1 MGLRDRIFHRG
12 GDPAGDASAPDLGA
26 PAPQA
31 GAPDAEAA
39 AGPPAT
45 EPADSQDTALWTHAA
60 GTPAGELTVVHAAP
74 ATTTAQAT
82 TDQPAGSEQP
92 AGAEQ
97 PTVVQSPPAAS
108 AEAAPQ
114 GTAQAA
120 QAPPEGFVPDPGAA
134 AAVPRRPG
142 FRDRGRLRRRLRFL
156 REVRELG
163 FRDLGGLVFDQHRFQ
178 RPNEALVQGKVA
190 AIDAVDQELR
200 AIEDALQNR
209 TPYSELFIPGVS
221 ACQRC
226 GALHGS
232 DARFCPYCGLAFAG
246 PRAVAGI
253 GPDQAAYGTPGAATP
268 PGQAVLFD
276 PHTGAPIAQPQ
287 APAAPAAE
295 GAQPRTPYQP
305 VSAQPQ
311 DVSAQPDAS
320 TAQAPEPYPPRPQ
333 P

>member
-12 GDPAGDASAPDLGA
+12 GDPAGDEPAPDLGA
-26 PAPQA
+26 PAAQA
-31 GAPDAEAA
+31 GAPVALPAAE
-39 AGPPAT
+39 PPAPT
-45 EPADSQDTALWTHAA
+45 PAGSGDTALWTHA
-60 GTPAGELTVVHAAP
+60 GDTPAGELTVVQAP
-74 ATTTAQAT
+74 PAGSVAQAT
-82 TDQPAGSEQP
+82 TEPEQP

-97 PTVVQSPPAAS
+97 PTVIQGPPAA
-108 AEAAPQ
+108 AADTTVQTPQ
-114 GTAQAA
+114 AT
-120 QAPPEGFVPDPGAA
+120 PEGYAPDAGAA

-209 TPYSELFIPGVS
+209 TPYNELFIPGVS

-232 DARFCPYCGLAFAG
+232 DARYCPYCGLAFAG

-276 PHTGAPIAQPQ
+276 PHTGAPIQQSAAQP
-287 APAAPAAE
+287 AGAADAHTGPA
-295 GAQPRTPYQP
+295 
-305 VSAQPQ
+305 
-311 DVSAQPDAS
+311 
-320 TAQAPEPYPPRPQ
+320 PRPQ